1 MADATT
7 LRLPRIRVERVFA
20 DDDRRAALLDETFW
34 GLRETPKQLSPK
46 WLYDER
52 GSILFDEITRL
63 HEYYPFRR
71 ERSILRERA
80 GEIAA
85 LTGADT
91 LVELGS
97 GTSEKTRILL
107 DALEGQGT
115 LRRFVPLDVSEEILE
130 SSARAIAERH
140 PEVEVHAVVGDFE
153 RNLNAIPSDGGR
165 LVAFLGSTIGNLYPV
180 RRRAL
185 LEAMAREL
193 SRDDFL
199 LIGVDLVKDPRRIEA
214 AYNDD
219 RGITEAFIRNALRVL
234 DRELGSAFG
243 DAQWTYD
250 APFDPSWSWVD
261 LGLRSIG
268 HQVVAVPE
276 LDVEVAFADGEK
288 LRMEVSTKFTR
299 AGLVADLGGAGLTLE
314 RFWTDDAADYA
325 LCLAARA
332 S

>member
-1 MADATT
+1 MAEASTRT
-7 LRLPRIRVERVFA
+7 LPRIRVERVFA
-20 DDDRRAALLDETFW
+20 DDDRRAALLEETFW

-63 HEYYPFRR
+63 REYYPFRR

-130 SSARAIAERH
+130 SSAAAIAERH
-140 PEVEVHAVVGDFE
+140 PGVDVHAVVGDFE
-153 RNLNAIPSDGGR
+153 RNLDAIPGGSGR
-165 LVAFLGSTIGNLYPV
+165 LVAFLGSTIGNLYPD

-185 LEAMAREL
+185 LDAMAHEL
-193 SRDDFL
+193 ADGDYL
-199 LIGVDLVKDPRRIEA
+199 LVGVDLVKDHRRIEA

-219 RGITEAFIRNALRVL
+219 RGITEAFIRNALYVL
-234 DRELGSAFG
+234 DRELGSAF
-243 DAQWTYD
+243 ASARWVYD
-250 APFDPSWSWVD
+250 APFDPVRSWVD
-261 LGLRSIG
+261 LGLRSVG
-268 HQVVAVPE
+268 AQTVRVPE
-276 LDVEVAFADGEK
+276 LDIEVALADGEK
-288 LRMEVSTKFTR
+288 LRMEVSTKFTPER
-299 AGLVADLGGAGLTLE
+299 LVSDLEGAGLTLE
-314 RFWTDDAADYA
+314 RFWTDAAGDYA
-325 LCLAARA
+325 LCLAGRA